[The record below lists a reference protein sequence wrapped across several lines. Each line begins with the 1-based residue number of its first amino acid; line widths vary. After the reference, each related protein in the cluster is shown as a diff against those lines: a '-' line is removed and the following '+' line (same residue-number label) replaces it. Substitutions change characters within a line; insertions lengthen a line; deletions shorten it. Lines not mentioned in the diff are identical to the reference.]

1 MERPVTEH
9 CIELQFA
16 AGYRKSRGTG
26 GAQGDAHRLRPGE
39 LGTMAAP
46 RHHAARD
53 VSVVGAGAV
62 ALVICTRDRP
72 ELLRD
77 ALVAA
82 TAAAG
87 EAEIVVVDSASR
99 DARTREVAEA
109 AGVRYVRSDVPGLS
123 IARNVGLRA
132 TSREIVVFTD
142 DDCALASDALLP
154 LVAPFGDVAVGATT
168 GHLRDH
174 TTTAATPTG
183 PAITLCR
190 VTEGLDAGH
199 GALMAFR
206 RSLALE
212 LGGFDPVLG
221 AGRHFGGAE
230 DMDMLCRVLRAGSR
244 VVRVPQAVVTH
255 VFTRADEDY
264 TRLNE
269 NYGLGIGAMC
279 AKWRAFDPA
288 AGRALTAVILRRGVT
303 RLARRLR
310 SARSRAGQVAYLRG
324 LRRGYSQGRRLAVD
338 GQVFIDAAPPAD
350 VPLRPEGVIG

>member
-1 MERPVTEH
+1 
-9 CIELQFA
+9 
-16 AGYRKSRGTG
+16 
-26 GAQGDAHRLRPGE
+26 
-39 LGTMAAP
+39 MAAP

-53 VSVVGAGAV
+53 ELVVEAASV

-82 TAAAG
+82 RAAAG
-87 EAEIVVVDSASR
+87 DAEIVVVDSASR
-99 DARTREVAEA
+99 DPRTREVADA

-123 IARNVGLRA
+123 IARNLGLRSTA
-132 TSREIVVFTD
+132 REIVVFTD
-142 DDCALASDALLP
+142 DDCALASDALAP
-154 LVAPFGDVAVGATT
+154 LVAPFADVAVGATT

-174 TTTAATPTG
+174 TATSAAPTG
-183 PAITLCR
+183 PAVTLER

-206 RSLALE
+206 RSLAVE

-221 AGRHFGGAE
+221 AGRRFGGAE

-255 VFTRADEDY
+255 VFTRGDDDY
-264 TRLNE
+264 VRLNE

-279 AKWRAFDPA
+279 AKWLTLDRS
-288 AGRALTAVILRRGVT
+288 AGRAVTAVVVRRALT

-310 SARSRAGQVAYLRG
+310 SARARTGQVAYLRG
-324 LRRGYSQGRRLAVD
+324 LRRGFSEGRRLAVD
-338 GQVFIDAAPPAD
+338 GQVFTDTNPPAE
-350 VPLRPEGVIG
+350 VPLSTEGVIG